1 MLVNH
6 VNNRM
11 SATFADTAGISQ
23 PTLDVLHK
31 LGFVAP
37 TAVQQA
43 VIPLFLGHKD
53 VAVDACT
60 GSGKTLAFVIPVIE
74 KLSKLEQQL
83 QTTQVR
89 HIPTHVLCTDVVYC
103 KPLWTLFSLQVG
115 AIIVSPTRELARQ
128 IHTVVQPFLESLP
141 GVSSLLLVGGTY
153 DTMLLCYSVNVF
165 LLLHCP
171 MRPATYLLPVQHW

>member
-1 MLVNH
+1 MRVHH
-6 VNNRM
+6 VNSRM

-83 QTTQVR
+83 QNTQVR
-89 HIPTHVLCTDVVYC
+89 YLPLYYAHIWCTVDLYGQRFCCRLVL
-103 KPLWTLFSLQVG
+103 SLYHLHG
-115 AIIVSPTRELARQ
+115 
-128 IHTVVQPFLESLP
+128 
-141 GVSSLLLVGGTY
+141 SLLGRFIPWFNLSWRAYLAYPHSCLWAART
-153 DTMLLCYSVNVF
+153 TLCCSAMMSMPSCCCIVPF
-165 LLLHCP
+165 CLHS
-171 MRPATYLLPVQHW
+171 A